1 MSAQVRYLA
10 DLAHRASRPAT
21 LTPPRQLFNG
31 ESTAIGLPS
40 RERPSTPP
48 EATRRPLSH
57 APTGLEAHSAAP
69 ALTPPR
75 DEGQRSAGTHG
86 TAATE
91 PAMPP
96 AAPDGRP
103 GRTPSPHP
111 TTDESRAQHIHPT
124 TSRTESRAPA
134 DTPPATAIPPSAPP
148 PSAPPPT
155 AIPARIPSSWSDPLW
170 GAPAAAIAGPP
181 ITDSPPPRSDGKRP
195 ADAVT
200 SPQAAQAPALR
211 PPEPSDPPSAAP
223 ASPQRDHPRPER
235 AAGER
240 PRLSIGTIEV
250 VVAPP
255 QPDPRGRTSGQPPAP
270 AAGPIASPSAL
281 SAGAARLRSGRRRWY
296 GIAQG

>member
-1 MSAQVRYLA
+1 MSAQVPYLA

-21 LTPPRQLFNG
+21 LTPPRRLFNG
-31 ESTAIGLPS
+31 ESTAIGLAS

-48 EATRRPLSH
+48 DAIRGPLSH

-75 DEGQRSAGTHG
+75 DESQRSASTHD
-86 TAATE
+86 TTATE

-96 AAPDGRP
+96 VAPDGQP

-111 TTDESRAQHIHPT
+111 TPDESGARHIHPT

-134 DTPPATAIPPSAPP
+134 DTPPATAIP

-181 ITDSPPPRSDGKRP
+181 TSFSPPPRSDGRRP
-195 ADAVT
+195 ADAVM
-200 SPQAAQAPALR
+200 SPQAAEAPALR
-211 PPEPSDPPSAAP
+211 PPEPSDPPSAAS

-240 PRLSIGTIEV
+240 PRVSIGTIEV

-255 QPDPRGRTSGQPPAP
+255 RPDPRGRTSGQLPAP
-270 AAGPIASPSAL
+270 AAGPMASPSAL
-281 SAGAARLRSGRRRWY
+281 SAGAARLRNGRRRWY